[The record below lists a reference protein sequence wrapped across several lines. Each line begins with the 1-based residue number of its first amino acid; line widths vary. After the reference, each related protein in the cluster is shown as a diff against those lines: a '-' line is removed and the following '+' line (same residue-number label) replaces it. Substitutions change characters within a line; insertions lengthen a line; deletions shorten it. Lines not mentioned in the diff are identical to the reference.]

1 MNPTAAIDQQA
12 GAQPYPGI
20 RPFEEDEEYLF
31 FGREAQVDA
40 MVDTLARGR
49 FLAVIGS
56 SGCGKSSLVNCGLR
70 PALHRG
76 LLASAG
82 SAWRMARC
90 RPGADPMQALAEA
103 LAPALAKPAGAD
115 LPSVPAGPFS
125 PAELIGATLSMSR
138 LGLVEAWRQAGLPP
152 GTNLLLVVDQFE
164 ELFRYRAVVGRSP
177 TEAAAGGDEFDAD
190 PATAFVNLLLEA
202 RAQPLPIYIVLTM
215 RSDFLGDCARFAGL
229 PEAINGGQYLV
240 PRMSR
245 DERRQAIVGP
255 ARVFGAEIAPTLV
268 TRLVNDVGDDPDQLS
283 LLQHALART
292 WAHWRAHP
300 AESASTASRLVDAAH
315 YEAIGTLARALN
327 QHAEEIFSGLDVQA
341 QALAARAF
349 RALTDKS
356 TDSRGIR
363 RPTRFGDLCAIA
375 DGSPEALAAALA
387 PFRAAGAAFLMP
399 PDAETLSD
407 DSVVDLAHESLMRL
421 WERLRD
427 WGERE
432 AESARMLRRLGDAAD
447 LNAAG
452 EASLWRDPELQ
463 FALDWRER
471 VKPTAAW
478 ARQYGRELGPALA
491 FLEASRSARDAAAAR
506 ETERLEAERRGASE
520 RRRQARTLRVTLIAV
535 AAATVAAGALGTLWV
550 RAESA
555 GAVAVSRQ
563 LAAQS
568 GTELAAGNLNR
579 ALGLA
584 ASAWRRQPSFEAR
597 DSLLAALAE
606 APSHWL
612 RAGQQGVLALVH
624 SPDGRLLASGG
635 VDGSVKLWDAASG
648 AALATLQGHHD
659 RVLGIAFSPDG
670 ARLASCSADG
680 SVMLWDVASRK
691 AVGPPRTEHL
701 GAVLAVAY
709 SAEGL
714 LASAGADERILL
726 RDGLTGAV
734 RGAPLLGHGDAVTGL
749 AFSPDGRRLASTS
762 YDGSLLLWMVDGDD
776 SPLLRVN
783 HTAGLREVVFSPN
796 GKLLAT
802 ASADRHVEIWDAA
815 TLMESGEPLGGH
827 DAPVRA
833 IAFSPDSGSI
843 VSASEDRQVLLW
855 DLSRRDIVGRVLTR
869 HAGIATSVSFSPD
882 GRQVATGGAG
892 DVLIVHDVNPR
903 GAYVGRLHGARGV
916 NWALAWSPD
925 GRTLASSDG
934 AARIHLHDADGDGL
948 VVGEPAEGR
957 LAGSSALVT
966 GLVWSPDG
974 RLLASAGQDGRVLLW
989 PQVTA
994 TDPGTTPRVLQE
1006 GGAPIRRAR
1015 FSPNG
1020 ELLGA
1025 AGQDGLIHL
1034 WNVASGD
1041 ELPSGARQ
1049 AGAVADIAFSPDGRQ
1064 LLSAGMDG
1072 ELRLWDRA
1080 GAGGNLVERQRLSL
1094 PAAGAIYRV
1103 SFRPDGRQVALATQK
1118 QGVLLWVPGQAEVQV
1133 LGKRPLPVLELA
1145 YSPDGALLASAD
1157 RDGALRLWDLA
1168 AGQPLHVSL
1177 LQHHGPVLALA
1188 WSPDGRTLASAGW
1201 DQGVMLS
1208 RTDAQT
1214 WTELACKLVRLNPPE
1229 EPVAACP
1236 SGR

>member
-1 MNPTAAIDQQA
+1 MSPLHAADP
-12 GAQPYPGI
+12 QPYPGI

-90 RPGADPMQALAEA
+90 RPGGDPMQALAEA
-103 LAPALAKPAGAD
+103 LALALAKPTGTDA
-115 LPSVPAGPFS
+115 PTGPFT

-164 ELFRYRAVVGRSP
+164 ELFRYRADSGRP
-177 TEAAAGGDEFDAD
+177 AADAAAGGDDVEAD

-202 RAQPLPIYIVLTM
+202 RAQALPIYIVLTM

-283 LLQHALART
+283 LLQHALARS
-292 WAHWRAHP
+292 WAHWQAHP
-300 AESASTASRLVDAAH
+300 SASGDAHSLDAAH
-315 YEAIGTLARALN
+315 YDAVGTLARALN
-327 QHAEEIFSGLDVQA
+327 QHAEEIYAGLDAQA
-341 QALAARAF
+341 QALAERAF

-363 RPTRFGDLCAIA
+363 RPTRFADLCAIA
-375 DGSPEALAAALA
+375 DGNPQALAAALA

-399 PDAETLSD
+399 PDAEALRA
-407 DSVVDLAHESLMRL
+407 DSFVDLAHESLMRL
-421 WERLRD
+421 WDRLRD

-463 FALDWRER
+463 FALDWHER
-471 VKPTAAW
+471 VQPTAAW
-478 ARQYGRELGPALA
+478 ARQYGRDLGPALA

-506 ETERLEAERRGASE
+506 EAERLEAERRGASE

-606 APSHWL
+606 APRHWL
-612 RAGQQGVLALVH
+612 RAGQQGVLALAQ
-624 SPDGRLLASGG
+624 SPDGRLLASAGA
-635 VDGSVKLWDAASG
+635 DGTVKLWDARSG
-648 AALATLQGHHD
+648 AAVATLQGHTD
-659 RVLGIAFSPDG
+659 RVLGLAFSSDG
-670 ARLASCSADG
+670 VRLASCSADG
-680 SVMLWDVASRK
+680 SVRLWDVARRQ
-691 AVGPPRTEHL
+691 AAGPPLTEHV

-709 SAEGL
+709 SAEGV
-714 LASAGADERILL
+714 LATAGADQHILL
-726 RDGLTGAV
+726 RDGLTGAL
-734 RGAPLLGHGDAVTGL
+734 RGTPLAGHGDAVTGL
-749 AFSPDGRRLASTS
+749 AFSPDGRRLASSS
-762 YDGSLLLWMVDGDD
+762 YDGSLRLWLVDGDN
-776 SPLLRVN
+776 SPLLSVT
-783 HTAGLREVVFSPN
+783 HTAGLRQVVFSPD

-802 ASADRHVEIWDAA
+802 ASADRHIEIWDAA
-815 TLMESGEPLGGH
+815 TLLESGEPLGGH

-833 IAFSPDSGSI
+833 ISFSPDSRSI

-855 DLSRRDIVGRVLTR
+855 DLSRRDVVGYVLTR

-882 GRQVATGGAG
+882 GRQVTTGGAG
-892 DVLIVHDVNPR
+892 DVLIMHDLNPL
-903 GAYVGRLHGARGV
+903 GAYVGRLRGAWGV
-916 NWALAWSPD
+916 SWALAWSPD

-934 AARIHLHDADGDGL
+934 AARIHLHDGRGDGL
-948 VVGEPAEGR
+948 VAGETAAGR
-957 LAGSSALVT
+957 LAGGSALVT

-989 PQVTA
+989 PPVSA
-994 TDPGTTPRVLQE
+994 TDPGATPRVLQAE
-1006 GGAPIRRAR
+1006 GAPIRRAR

-1020 ELLGA
+1020 DVLAA
-1025 AGQDGLIHL
+1025 AGQDGAIRL

-1041 ELPSGARQ
+1041 EVPSDARQ
-1049 AGAVADIAFSPDGRQ
+1049 AGAIADIAFSPDGRQ

-1072 ELRLWDRA
+1072 ELRLWDRT
-1080 GAGGNLVERQRLSL
+1080 GAGGRLVERQRLPL
-1094 PAAGAIYRV
+1094 PAAGAIYRA

-1118 QGVLLWVPGQAEVQV
+1118 QGLLLWTPGQTEVQV

-1145 YSPDGALLASAD
+1145 WSPDGAMLASAD
-1157 RDGALRLWDLA
+1157 RDGALRLWDLV

-1201 DQGVMLS
+1201 DQDVILS

-1214 WTELACKLVRLNPPE
+1214 WTELACELVRLNPPD
-1229 EPVAACP
+1229 EPMAACAA
-1236 SGR
+1236 GR